1 MLNETQEFNHEGM
14 EYLQHGD
21 RSMMLRLCRPA
32 GVGPFPLINDL
43 QLVLLVACR
52 S

>member
-1 MLNETQEFNHEGM
+1 MSNGMQEFNYEDI

-21 RSMMLRLCRPA
+21 RSMMLRLCRTA

-43 QLVLLVACR
+43 
-52 S
+52 